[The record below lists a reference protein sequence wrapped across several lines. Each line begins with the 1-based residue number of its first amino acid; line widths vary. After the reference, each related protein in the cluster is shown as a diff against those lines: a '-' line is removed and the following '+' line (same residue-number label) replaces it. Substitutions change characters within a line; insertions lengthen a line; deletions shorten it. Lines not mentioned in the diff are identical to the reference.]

1 MGGKYFSD
9 LDRYQAII
17 DKDDIARDEDL
28 NDVHVVHIDG
38 LVVSVLLLL
47 IFNGDFEDIS
57 CDQLHLSRTTL
68 GRKRGRGWG
77 REGWK
82 MREEEGWRGR
92 EKEREREGEGR
103 RMLKAQAA
111 ERLFKVQGN

>member
-82 MREEEGWRGR
+82 MRDGGEEKRKEKEKGR
-92 EKEREREGEGR
+92 EGGC
-103 RMLKAQAA
+103 
-111 ERLFKVQGN
+111 